1 MDGLSSWTGQNW
13 FNLVQTLGIMG
24 SLLMTAEAARQNAKT
39 REIENLLTISDHH
52 RELWSGVRHRLG
64 LERIF
69 QESAK
74 VLNAPITVEEDEFL
88 NLATAHF
95 LTSWRIARV
104 GSMITLG
111 ELAADVHEFF
121 NLPLPRAVWEK
132 TKANRNPQFVR
143 FVDRAIEASGR
154 FSSNS

>member
-39 REIENLLTISDHH
+39 REIENLLTISDQH
-52 RELWSGVRHRLG
+52 RELWSGVRHRSA

-111 ELAADVHEFF
+111 ELAADVHEF
-121 NLPLPRAVWEK
+121 LIAPSPA
-132 TKANRNPQFVR
+132 R
-143 FVDRAIEASGR
+143 FGKRPKQTEIRSLSGSLTGR
-154 FSSNS
+154 